1 MTVAPT
7 PHRAAHQCHHIAMIG
22 DVTVRELVRR
32 SRVVNRTVKDM
43 QSIATAGERQPF
55 SFDHARIPY
64 FLTAP
69 ARDWTFL
76 MLHDRLAWGVR
87 VGMLI
92 CPMCFAPTAT
102 HRSYHVV
109 HECPIALDL
118 RRLFRE
124 HVCRVV
130 AKLRWRGAAPA
141 VIAPAFSSAWDW
153 QLVPTSPLLSGLDAA
168 GAFAM
173 FRLCVIA
180 AVSAKRAL
188 WRLVHMWRHQQTQ
201 AWPTAPT
208 AYPSARRDFI
218 DHIVYLH
225 GCYARLGLPKG
236 VTTSTWRLSLVSL
249 ASFAGSTWP
258 D

>member
-1 MTVAPT
+1 MDGSDPLLPVLALRQPAAARFAKPSIVARIADPRNAQLYARAQRAYAAANNRLVALPAVTAAELSRAGPGGADVLTDTSSIASSHYLRHVMFAAETTERVAMTVAPT

-55 SFDHARIPY
+55 PFDHARIPY

-109 HECPIALDL
+109 HECPIA
-118 RRLFRE
+118 
-124 HVCRVV
+124 
-130 AKLRWRGAAPA
+130 
-141 VIAPAFSSAWDW
+141 
-153 QLVPTSPLLSGLDAA
+153 Q
-168 GAFAM
+168 
-173 FRLCVIA
+173 
-180 AVSAKRAL
+180 
-188 WRLVHMWRHQQTQ
+188 
-201 AWPTAPT
+201 
-208 AYPSARRDFI
+208 
-218 DHIVYLH
+218 
-225 GCYARLGLPKG
+225 
-236 VTTSTWRLSLVSL
+236 STWDR
-249 ASFAGSTWP
+249 
-258 D
+258 